1 MILILCSGLSF
12 SPSWALYPEP
22 TLMSLSPKTIAVSI
36 APGLLLLVSH
46 FMRCIRKGGINP
58 SRKAIAALIP

>member
-1 MILILCSGLSF
+1 MVEGVSHY
-12 SPSWALYPEP
+12 WAGEMQP

-36 APGLLLLVSH
+36 APGLLLLVSY
-46 FMRCIRKGGINP
+46 FMRRIRKGRINA